1 MSNRNLMSIAVLAT
15 AIVVGA
21 STTVATADMSKAVIG
36 AFRGKLVITKGE
48 LPEGKNDKDTI
59 AKIKAANLTS
69 LEGEARDDVQYW
81 HFSYAAFL
89 SKTGSSTLK
98 LEFYKDNGKQLSADK
113 TLDGIDPKSGLL
125 TGEISINE
133 DEGLAKGKTYTIKL
147 VTNGNAVVASTTLT
161 MK

>member
-1 MSNRNLMSIAVLAT
+1 MSARNLMSIAVLAT

-21 STTVATADMSKAVIG
+21 SAGVATADMSKAVIS
-36 AFRGKLVITKGE
+36 AFRGQLIISKGD

-59 AKIKAANLTS
+59 AKIKAAKVTT
-69 LEGEARDDVQYW
+69 LEGETRDDVTYW

-89 SKTGSSTLK
+89 SKTGAQKLK
-98 LEFYKDNGKQLSADK
+98 MEFYKDNGKQLSADK
-113 TLDGIDPKSGLL
+113 TLDGVDPKSSLL

-147 VTNGNAVVASTTLT
+147 VTERDAVVASATLT

>member
-1 MSNRNLMSIAVLAT
+1 MSIRNLMSIAVLAT

-21 STTVATADMSKAVIG
+21 STTVATADISKAVIG
-36 AFRGKLVITKGE
+36 AFRGKLIITKGE

-69 LEGEARDDVQYW
+69 LDGEARDDVQHW

-89 SKTGSSTLK
+89 SKTGATTLK
-98 LEFYKDNGKQLSADK
+98 LEFYNGKQLSADK

-147 VTNGNAVVASTTLT
+147 VTSGNAVVASTTLT

>member
-1 MSNRNLMSIAVLAT
+1 MSARTMSAAVFAVALAAAAQPVFADVSRT
-15 AIVVGA
+15 VISAFHGQLVV
-21 STTVATADMSKAVIG
+21 
-36 AFRGKLVITKGE
+36 TKDD

-59 AKIKAANLTS
+59 AKIKAAKVTT
-69 LEGEARDDVQYW
+69 LEGETRDDVTYW

-89 SKTGSSTLK
+89 SKTGASTLK
-98 LEFYKDNGKQLSADK
+98 MEFYKDNGKQLSADK
-113 TLDGIDPKSGLL
+113 TLDSIDPKSSLL

-147 VTNGNAVVASTTLT
+147 VTERDAVVASATLT

>member
-1 MSNRNLMSIAVLAT
+1 MSARTMSAAVFAVALAAAAQPVFADVSRT
-15 AIVVGA
+15 VISAFHGQLVV
-21 STTVATADMSKAVIG
+21 
-36 AFRGKLVITKGE
+36 TKDD

-59 AKIKAANLTS
+59 AKIKAAKVTT
-69 LEGEARDDVQYW
+69 LEGETRDDVTYW

-89 SKTGSSTLK
+89 SKTGAQKLK
-98 LEFYKDNGKQLSADK
+98 MEFYKDNGKQLSADK
-113 TLDGIDPKSGLL
+113 TLDGVDPKSSLL

-147 VTNGNAVVASTTLT
+147 VTERDAVVASATLT